1 MTLKQALSYNV
12 IEILVVYSTQE
23 VQASVYSEVWEFEQL
38 ILNLSKEW
46 GGEFLFKF
54 LIFYCYVVHDLWWI
68 KSKGILKP
76 KEDVTSPLQELLS
89 RHLWEQAL
97 ELES

>member
-1 MTLKQALSYNV
+1 MTLKQALSYSV

-46 GGEFLFKF
+46 GGSFFLSF
-54 LIFYCYVVHDLWWI
+54 
-68 KSKGILKP
+68 
-76 KEDVTSPLQELLS
+76 
-89 RHLWEQAL
+89 
-97 ELES
+97 